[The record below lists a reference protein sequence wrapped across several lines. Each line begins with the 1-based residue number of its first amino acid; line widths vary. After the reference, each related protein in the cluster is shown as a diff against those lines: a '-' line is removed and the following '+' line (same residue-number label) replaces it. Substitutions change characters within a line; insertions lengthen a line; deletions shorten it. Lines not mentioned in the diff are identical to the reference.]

1 MNPLAATGGLG
12 DVAGSLP
19 AALRERGID
28 VRVIMPLYKKIKQ
41 TYRDSLRFIRWSM
54 INLGWRTMY
63 SGLFTMDVGG
73 VPIYFI
79 DNDFYFGHDDL
90 YIDYSFDVERFAF
103 FQRAVLEVMG
113 EPMEFQPDLLH
124 LNDWQTAMMPV
135 LLESHYQKR
144 LPSGRKF
151 AHYCPQPKVSGHSR
165 MRSCPGSVR
174 SYRRLHDG

>member
-19 AALRERGID
+19 AALRGRGID
-28 VRVIMPLYKKIKQ
+28 IRVIMPLYKKIKQ

-73 VPIYFI
+73 VPVYFI
-79 DNDFYFGHDDL
+79 DNDFYFGHDNL

-103 FQRAVLEVMG
+103 FQRAVLEAMG
-113 EPMEFQPDLLH
+113 DPMDSSLIF
-124 LNDWQTAMMPV
+124 
-135 LLESHYQKR
+135 
-144 LPSGRKF
+144 
-151 AHYCPQPKVSGHSR
+151 CI
-165 MRSCPGSVR
+165 
-174 SYRRLHDG
+174 